1 MSRAT
6 LSHGYASRWG
16 PRLLAFGFGAMAAL
30 LVLADDI
37 ASWWALRAEAL
48 SASEHAASATAL
60 ATPQAG
66 AVAQASSAATA
77 VTAAASATWSA
88 PPSGLNWLPVLQAH
102 GLHLQALQHSP
113 AAAGGSPELSL
124 TVQGRWR
131 DWLALERQASGLLVG
146 WLPQSWQVQALG
158 PPAPQGQVQLQW
170 RLRPSGA
177 AAPAL
182 GSEPEAVAPEEMP
195 RHASTGAEVF
205 AAAAAWAEASAPN
218 SWQATQAVPTKAK
231 PSWRLLGVW
240 QQAGVAHALV
250 EGEGQ
255 VQTLRPGQALG
266 RSGLRVQRIED
277 GQVWLHGG
285 QASRAAR
292 PWPLGSAP

>member
-6 LSHGYASRWG
+6 MNRAHATGRWG
-16 PRLLAFGFGAMAAL
+16 PRLLAFGFGALAAL

-37 ASWWALRAEAL
+37 ASWWALWAEAL
-48 SASEHAASATAL
+48 STSEHAASATAL
-60 ATPQAG
+60 ATPQA
-66 AVAQASSAATA
+66 VAAAEASSAVTA
-77 VTAAASATWSA
+77 VTAAASATRSA

-102 GLHLQALQHSP
+102 GLQLQALQHST

-131 DWLALERQASGLLVG
+131 DWVALEQQAAGLLQA

-177 AAPAL
+177 SAPTP
-182 GSEPEAVAPEEMP
+182 GSEPEAVAPEQ
-195 RHASTGAEVF
+195 ASRPAGTGAEVF
-205 AAAAAWAEASAPN
+205 AAAAAWAEASAPTTVP
-218 SWQATQAVPTKAK
+218 ATTKA
-231 PSWRLLGVW
+231 PWRLLGVW

-255 VQTLRPGQALG
+255 VHALRPGQALG

-277 GQVWLHGG
+277 GQVWLQGG
-285 QASRAAR
+285 QNSRAAR
-292 PWPLGSAP
+292 PWSLGSAP

>member
-131 DWLALERQASGLLVG
+131 DWVALEHQAASLLQA

-177 AAPAL
+177 AAPTP
-182 GSEPEAVAPEEMP
+182 GSEPEAVAPEQ
-195 RHASTGAEVF
+195 ASRPAGTGAEVF
-205 AAAAAWAEASAPN
+205 AAAAAGAEASGPTTVP
-218 SWQATQAVPTKAK
+218 ATTKVP
-231 PSWRLLGVW
+231 WLLLGVW

-255 VQTLRPGQALG
+255 VHALRPGQALG

-277 GQVWLHGG
+277 GQVWLQGG

-292 PWPLGSAP
+292 PWSLGSAP

>member
-6 LSHGYASRWG
+6 MNRTHATGRWG
-16 PRLLAFGFGAMAAL
+16 PRLLAFGFGALAAL

-37 ASWWALRAEAL
+37 ASWWALRAEAM
-48 SASEHAASATAL
+48 SHSEHAASATAL
-60 ATPQAG
+60 ATPQA
-66 AVAQASSAATA
+66 VAAAEASSAATA

-102 GLHLQALQHSP
+102 GLQLQALQHSP

-131 DWLALERQASGLLVG
+131 DWVALEQQAAGLLQA

-177 AAPAL
+177 AAPAP
-182 GSEPEAVAPEEMP
+182 GSEPEAVAPEQ
-195 RHASTGAEVF
+195 ASRPAGTGAEVF
-205 AAAAAWAEASAPN
+205 AAAAAGAEASGPTTVP
-218 SWQATQAVPTKAK
+218 ATTKA
-231 PSWRLLGVW
+231 PWRLLGVW

-255 VQTLRPGQALG
+255 VHALRPGQALG

-277 GQVWLHGG
+277 GQVWLQGG

-292 PWPLGSAP
+292 PWSLGSAP